1 MLEEIGKLGNRL
13 LFCIVKALFLRLL
26 HPSNTAVIREVYD
39 SEYSTQ
45 YFSMELEK
53 ALESCCC
60 IIVIEPNPLG
70 EETARWITVG
80 NYLHKTAVI
89 SGVTSIISGK
99 DTKKLLYRMEEM
111 SVYCFL
117 KKVSNNDNKYNE

>member
-1 MLEEIGKLGNRL
+1 M
-13 LFCIVKALFLRLL
+13 L

-39 SEYSTQ
+39 SEYSQQ

-53 ALESCCC
+53 ALESCCS

-70 EETARWITVG
+70 EETARWITFG

-89 SGVTSIISGK
+89 SGVTSIISG
-99 DTKKLLYRMEEM
+99 TSKLLA
-111 SVYCFL
+111 L
-117 KKVSNNDNKYNE
+117 

>member
-1 MLEEIGKLGNRL
+1 MLEEIGKE
-13 LFCIVKALFLRLL
+13 VKIFLHFQPNDVLRLL

-39 SEYSTQ
+39 SEYSQQ

-53 ALESCCC
+53 ALESCCS

-70 EETARWITVG
+70 EETARWITFG

-99 DTKKLLYRMEEM
+99 IK
-111 SVYCFL
+111 
-117 KKVSNNDNKYNE
+117 